1 MKRCKLFALLLA
13 AALLLT
19 GCGSRKSPAA
29 EPMAYG
35 VNMAQGKSED
45 YDVPYAYEEPTEE
58 AATTAPAPEGA
69 AGIADAEN
77 RYGEKI
83 IYNAELTITADVPA
97 DSLENARRQCEALG
111 GYLASSYEWT
121 DSEGQNYASA
131 TLKVPADQLE
141 AFVQSLERLGE
152 AEHYRLWSDDVTLQ
166 YFDMSARLKAMQAEE
181 AQLMQVLEECKT
193 VEEILLV
200 REQLAEVRERIESYQ
215 GRIRLWDHEVRYA
228 TLELTINETPKKA
241 AETDRWSA
249 AGVGGRILEGLENS
263 WDYLLIILAGFVIV
277 LANIGLPV
285 LVIGGI
291 VVGIVLLSR
300 RASRKRKERRA
311 RKQLAAEQGKA
322 EAEAAEQ
329 DAGTRENA

>member
-35 VNMAQGKSED
+35 VNMAQDKSAD

-111 GYLASSYEWT
+111 GYLASSSCT
-121 DSEGQNYASA
+121 SSSFHIAS
-131 TLKVPADQLE
+131 K
-141 AFVQSLERLGE
+141 
-152 AEHYRLWSDDVTLQ
+152 
-166 YFDMSARLKAMQAEE
+166 
-181 AQLMQVLEECKT
+181 
-193 VEEILLV
+193 
-200 REQLAEVRERIESYQ
+200 
-215 GRIRLWDHEVRYA
+215 
-228 TLELTINETPKKA
+228 
-241 AETDRWSA
+241 
-249 AGVGGRILEGLENS
+249 
-263 WDYLLIILAGFVIV
+263 YLLNLG
-277 LANIGLPV
+277 
-285 LVIGGI
+285 
-291 VVGIVLLSR
+291 LSR
-300 RASRKRKERRA
+300 
-311 RKQLAAEQGKA
+311 QLIGFLFSISKSIV
-322 EAEAAEQ
+322 
-329 DAGTRENA
+329 

>member
-1 MKRCKLFALLLA
+1 M
-13 AALLLT
+13 
-19 GCGSRKSPAA
+19 
-29 EPMAYG
+29 
-35 VNMAQGKSED
+35 
-45 YDVPYAYEEPTEE
+45 
-58 AATTAPAPEGA
+58 
-69 AGIADAEN
+69 
-77 RYGEKI
+77 
-83 IYNAELTITADVPA
+83 
-97 DSLENARRQCEALG
+97 
-111 GYLASSYEWT
+111 
-121 DSEGQNYASA
+121 
-131 TLKVPADQLE
+131 
-141 AFVQSLERLGE
+141 QSLERLGE
-152 AEHYRLWSDDVTLQ
+152 AEHYRLWSDDVTLE
-166 YFDMSARLKAMQAEE
+166 YYDMSARLKAMQAEE

-200 REQLAEVRERIESYQ
+200 REQLAEVREKIESYQ
-215 GRIRLWDHEVRYA
+215 GRINLWDHEVRYA